1 VPIGGASG
9 EAGGLVRGRRVRRLA
24 LLRLGV
30 APVIRWNQRVL
41 IAGMTR
47 SGKSELARYLFSQIR
62 VRRVLV
68 DPKREWS
75 LGVGVPRIELRAKTP
90 EQAEAEVDRIDWRLP
105 VLHVSPAWLGR
116 RGAKDA
122 ARYQLEAL
130 FARIAGLPGD
140 AHVWID
146 EGYGVS
152 SASWAPAGLIQ
163 LEVAGGGM
171 GKGTTTCTQRPVNVA
186 KELLTEADH
195 LFLFGP
201 LDRQDVVESLRGC
214 SSFLPP
220 ERALELMAAQPRYGY
235 LYVSK
240 PDRSYAIGP
249 PLPASLRTASA
260 GIRRQLDNAGA
271 ARELVDEPEQTGGI
285 AT

>member
-1 VPIGGASG
+1 
-9 EAGGLVRGRRVRRLA
+9 
-24 LLRLGV
+24 
-30 APVIRWNQRVL
+30 VIRFNQRVL

-47 SGKSELARYLFSQIR
+47 SGKSELARYLFAQMR
-62 VRRVLV
+62 CRRVIV

-75 LGVGVPRIELRAKTP
+75 LGVGIPRVELTATTP
-90 EQAEAEVDRIDWRLP
+90 ERAEAEVERIDFAQP
-105 VLHVSPAWLGR
+105 VVHVSPAWLGR

-130 FARIAGLPGD
+130 FGRLARLPGD
-140 AHVWID
+140 LHVWID

-201 LDRQDVVESLRGC
+201 LDREDVAETLRGC
-214 SSFLPP
+214 TSFIAP
-220 ERALELMAAQPRYGY
+220 ERALELMSAQPRYGY

-249 PLPASLRTASA
+249 PLPAHLRTASA
-260 GIRRQLDNAGA
+260 GIRRQLDDAGA
-271 ARELVDEPEQTGGI
+271 PPELVEPDDQ
-285 AT
+285 APDLNKLD